1 LEQVQIALR
10 LGHSCLAKFTG
21 EGAFMACSCDGAALA
36 NEAKEIVSKVGKKP
50 EYAIPLLQEIQRRH
64 TYLPKDLVEAVSAE
78 TGIPVSNLY
87 GVATFYSQFR
97 FKPQGKYLIRVC
109 HGTACHVAGSDIISA
124 VIAQELGIEEGNTTE
139 DMLFS
144 FEKVA
149 CLGCC
154 ALAPVVMIEGKIY
167 AKLTSSKIK
176 SVIKEYK
183 DGKA

>member
-1 LEQVQIALR
+1 MKLMNTASAPEKT
-10 LGHSCLAKFTG
+10 AKMTT
-21 EGAFMACSCDGAALA
+21 
-36 NEAKEIVSKVGKKP
+36 EAKEIVGKVGKEP

-64 TYLPKDLVEAVSAE
+64 SYLPQDLVEAVSAE
-78 TGIPVSNLY
+78 AGIPVSNLY

-109 HGTACHVAGSDIISA
+109 HGTACHVAGADIISA
-124 VIAQELGIEEGNTTE
+124 VIAQELGIEEGGTTP
-139 DMLFS
+139 DNLFS

-154 ALAPVVMIEGKIY
+154 ALAPVVMIGDRIH
-167 AKLTSSKIK
+167 AKLTSSKVK

-183 DGKA
+183 NGEA

>member
-1 LEQVQIALR
+1 
-10 LGHSCLAKFTG
+10 
-21 EGAFMACSCDGAALA
+21 MACCCGNDGAALA
-36 NEAKEIVSKVGKKP
+36 VEAKDIVSKIGREP

-64 TYLPKDLVEAVSAE
+64 SYLPQDLVEAVSAE
-78 TGIPVSNLY
+78 TGIPVSNLF

-124 VIAQELGIEEGNTTE
+124 VIGQELGIEEGDTTP
-139 DMLFS
+139 DKLFS

-154 ALAPVVMIEGKIY
+154 ALAPVVMIGDKIY

-176 SVIKEYK
+176 AAIKEYK

>member
-1 LEQVQIALR
+1 
-10 LGHSCLAKFTG
+10 
-21 EGAFMACSCDGAALA
+21 MACNCSHGSEFAG
-36 NEAKEIVSKVGKKP
+36 EAKEIAGKIGKAP

-64 TYLPKDLVEAVSAE
+64 TYLPKELVGAVAEE
-78 TGIPVSNLY
+78 TGIPIANLY

-97 FKPQGKYLIRVC
+97 FKPQGKHLIRVC

-124 VIAQELGIEEGNTTE
+124 VIGMELGIEEGDTTP
-139 DMLFS
+139 DKLFS

-154 ALAPVVMIEGKIY
+154 ALAPVVMIGDTIY

-176 SVIKEYK
+176 SIIKEYK

>member
-1 LEQVQIALR
+1 V
-10 LGHSCLAKFTG
+10 
-21 EGAFMACSCDGAALA
+21 
-36 NEAKEIVSKVGKKP
+36 NEAKEIAGKVGKEP
-50 EYAIPLLQEIQRRH
+50 EYAIPLLQEIQKRH
-64 TYLPKDLVEAVSAE
+64 SYLPEDLVKAVSAE

-97 FKPQGKYLIRVC
+97 FKPQGKYLVRVC

-124 VIAQELGIEEGNTTE
+124 VIAQELGIEEGGTTA

-154 ALAPVVMIEGKIY
+154 ALAPVAMIGDKIY
-167 AKLTSSKIK
+167 AKLSSSKIK

-183 DGKA
+183 GANGGKA

>member
-1 LEQVQIALR
+1 MV
-10 LGHSCLAKFTG
+10 C
-21 EGAFMACSCDGAALA
+21 CSDCGAAPEKTA
-36 NEAKEIVSKVGKKP
+36 AKEAQDIVAKVGREP

-64 TYLPKDLVEAVSAE
+64 SYLPRNLMEAVSAE
-78 TGIPVSNLY
+78 AGIPASNLY

-109 HGTACHVAGSDIISA
+109 HGTACHVAGSDIIAA
-124 VIAQELGIEEGNTTE
+124 VIAQELGIEEGGTTP
-139 DMLFS
+139 DNLFS

-154 ALAPVVMIEGKIY
+154 ALAPVVMIGDRIY

-183 DGKA
+183 DGTA

>member
-1 LEQVQIALR
+1 
-10 LGHSCLAKFTG
+10 
-21 EGAFMACSCDGAALA
+21 MACTCGSKCAD
-36 NEAKEIVSKVGKKP
+36 EARDIVNKVGNKP

-64 TYLPKDLVEAVSAE
+64 SYLPRDLVEAVSAE
-78 TGIPVSNLY
+78 TGIPVSNLF

-97 FKPQGKYLIRVC
+97 FKPQGKYLVRVC

-124 VIAQELGIEEGNTTE
+124 VIAQELGIEEGDTTP
-139 DMLFS
+139 DMMFS

-154 ALAPVVMIEGKIY
+154 ALAPVVMIGDKIY
-167 AKLTSSKIK
+167 AKLSSSKIK

>member
-1 LEQVQIALR
+1 
-10 LGHSCLAKFTG
+10 
-21 EGAFMACSCDGAALA
+21 MACSTEPAV
-36 NEAKEIVSKVGKKP
+36 EAKEIVANVGCSP
-50 EYAIPLLQEIQRRH
+50 EYAIPLLQEIQRRKS
-64 TYLPKDLVEAVSAE
+64 YLPQELVEAVANE
-78 TGIPVSNLY
+78 ANIPVSSLF

-109 HGTACHVAGSDIISA
+109 KGTACHVSGAEMIAA
-124 VIAQELGIEEGNTTE
+124 VIAQELGIAEGETTT

-154 ALAPVVMIEGKIY
+154 SLAPVVMIGDKIY

-176 SVIKEYK
+176 SIIKEYK

>member
-1 LEQVQIALR
+1 M
-10 LGHSCLAKFTG
+10 GHSHNDQG
-21 EGAFMACSCDGAALA
+21 VFMACNCSHGSEFAG
-36 NEAKEIVSKVGKKP
+36 EAKEIAGKIGKAP

-64 TYLPKDLVEAVSAE
+64 TYLPKDLVNAVAEE
-78 TGIPVSNLY
+78 TGIPIANLY

-97 FKPQGKYLIRVC
+97 FKPQGKHLIRVC

-124 VIAQELGIEEGNTTE
+124 VIGQELGIEEGDTTP
-139 DMLFS
+139 DKLFS

-154 ALAPVVMIEGKIY
+154 ALAPVVMIGDTIY

-176 SVIKEYK
+176 SIIKEYK

>member
-1 LEQVQIALR
+1 MV
-10 LGHSCLAKFTG
+10 C
-21 EGAFMACSCDGAALA
+21 ACGNVRVKEASKKA
-36 NEAKEIVSKVGKKP
+36 NEAKDIVAKIGKTP
-50 EYAIPLLQEIQRRH
+50 EYAIPLLQEIQRRYS
-64 TYLPKDLVEAVSAE
+64 YLPQDLVEAVSAE
-78 TGIPVSNLY
+78 AGIPVSNLY

-109 HGTACHVAGSDIISA
+109 HGTACHVAGADIISA
-124 VIAQELGIEEGNTTE
+124 VIAQELGINEGDTTP
-139 DMLFS
+139 DNIFS

-154 ALAPVVMIEGKIY
+154 ALAPVVMIGDQIY
-167 AKLTSSKIK
+167 AKLTSSRIK

>member
-1 LEQVQIALR
+1 LNRYLQNYYSHSKETVFMAEHNHLEQAPE
-10 LGHSCLAKFTG
+10 G
-21 EGAFMACSCDGAALA
+21 EAR
-36 NEAKEIVSKVGKKP
+36 EIVTAIGSAP
-50 EYAIPLLQEIQRRH
+50 EFAIPLLQEIQKRH
-64 TYLPKDLVEAVSAE
+64 SYLPQNLVEAVAE
-78 TGIPVSNLY
+78 EAGIPVSSLF

-97 FKPQGKYLIRVC
+97 FKPQGKYLVRVC
-109 HGTACHVAGSDIISA
+109 KGTACHVAGAEIIAA
-124 VIAQELGIEEGNTTE
+124 VIAQELGIGEGETTA

-154 ALAPVVMIEGKIY
+154 SLAPVVMIGDKIY

-176 SVIKEYK
+176 AIIKEYK

>member
-1 LEQVQIALR
+1 
-10 LGHSCLAKFTG
+10 
-21 EGAFMACSCDGAALA
+21 MACNCSHGSEFAG
-36 NEAKEIVSKVGKKP
+36 EAKEIAGKIGKAP

-64 TYLPKDLVEAVSAE
+64 TYLPKDLVNAVAEE
-78 TGIPVSNLY
+78 TGIPIANLY

-97 FKPQGKYLIRVC
+97 FKPQGKHLIRVC

-124 VIAQELGIEEGNTTE
+124 VIGQELGIEEGDTTP
-139 DMLFS
+139 DKLFS

-154 ALAPVVMIEGKIY
+154 ALAPVVMIGDTIY

-176 SVIKEYK
+176 SIIKEYK

>member
-1 LEQVQIALR
+1 M
-10 LGHSCLAKFTG
+10 S
-21 EGAFMACSCDGAALA
+21 CSCESNCADCAGYAE
-36 NEAKEIVSKVGKKP
+36 EAKDIAGKIGKEP

-64 TYLPKDLVEAVSAE
+64 SYIPKDLVEAVSAE
-78 TGIPVSNLY
+78 TGIPVSNLF

-97 FKPQGKYLIRVC
+97 FKPQGKHLIRVC

-124 VIAQELGIEEGNTTE
+124 VIAQELGIEEGDTTP

-154 ALAPVVMIEGKIY
+154 ALAPVVMIDDKIY

-176 SVIKEYK
+176 SVMKEYK

>member
-1 LEQVQIALR
+1 MQADKCPLF
-10 LGHSCLAKFTG
+10 LGVS
-21 EGAFMACSCDGAALA
+21 MACCGNDGAVFAS
-36 NEAKEIVSKVGKKP
+36 EAKEIADKVGKEP
-50 EYAIPLLQEIQRRH
+50 EYAIPLLQEIQKRH
-64 TYLPKDLVEAVSAE
+64 SYLPKELVEAVAVA
-78 TGIPVSNLY
+78 TGIPVSNLF

-124 VIAQELGIEEGNTTE
+124 VIAQELGIEEGDTTA

-154 ALAPVVMIEGKIY
+154 ALSPVVMIGDKIY

-183 DGKA
+183 NGKA

>member
-1 LEQVQIALR
+1 
-10 LGHSCLAKFTG
+10 
-21 EGAFMACSCDGAALA
+21 MACNCSHGSEFAG
-36 NEAKEIVSKVGKKP
+36 EAKEIAGKIGKAP
-50 EYAIPLLQEIQRRH
+50 EYAIPLLQDIQRRH
-64 TYLPKDLVEAVSAE
+64 TYLPKELVGAVAEE
-78 TGIPVSNLY
+78 TGIPIANLY

-97 FKPQGKYLIRVC
+97 FKPQGKHLIRVC

-124 VIAQELGIEEGNTTE
+124 VIGMELGIEEGDTTP
-139 DMLFS
+139 DKLFS

-154 ALAPVVMIEGKIY
+154 ALAPVVMIGDKIY

-176 SVIKEYK
+176 SIIKEYK